1 MQKDVI
7 YIDVEDDITAII
19 GKIKAAEHEI
29 VALVPPKRTGAIQS
43 AVNLKLVQRAAER
56 ADKHVVIISNNAALT
71 ALAGAAHIPVAKNL
85 QSRPEI
91 AEVPALKVDEDDDI
105 IDGSA
110 QGDDLK
116 KLESIDSIESEN
128 ATANPSSDKKV
139 SPADAKNG
147 KKKLPSI
154 PDFNKF
160 RKKFFL
166 ILAGVVLL
174 IGGGIWAFVIAPHAT
189 IAITAQTSQVAVN
202 TQVKASDTAATSL
215 SEGTIKTTT
224 KASETPVSKTIPA
237 TGTKDVGTK
246 ATGTIRVTPTR
257 ETISDIVDHD
267 VTVAA
272 GSEVSSSSG
281 AKYRL
286 DSALTFSYDT
296 LRTTR
301 NGVTVGVT
309 AVENGSKYNG
319 ASGSAKGL
327 SGFEASFTAST
338 SGGTDKT
345 VTVVQQSDID
355 SATANLVSDAEKDA
369 AKKAL
374 QSQFGKDATVI
385 DASFVVNTSG
395 VSIPAAGTEAPDG
408 KAAIGGAIKYSLKAI
423 IKADLNTFL
432 DAYFKQQIDGK
443 NNQKV
448 YSNGVSSVSLTN
460 VTIAGETVTAKL
472 TANGKIGPK
481 IDEAAIKEYVKG
493 KRIGEV
499 QEYVKA
505 IDGVKSVDVNFSPFW
520 VHTVPGDTKK
530 ITVKFVVDE

>member
-19 GKIKAAEHEI
+19 SKMKASQSEI
-29 VALVPPKRTGAIQS
+29 VALVPPKRIGAIQS

-56 ADKHVVIISNNAALT
+56 ANKHLVIISNNAALA
-71 ALAGAAHIPVAKNL
+71 ALAGAANIPVAKNL

-105 IDGSA
+105 IDGSVQA
-110 QGDDLK
+110 KSDDK
-116 KLESIDSIESEN
+116 KPESVDAVESEGGTKN
-128 ATANPSSDKKV
+128 SDGKKAPASGAKKDKK
-139 SPADAKNG
+139 KM
-147 KKKLPSI
+147 PSI

-160 RKKFFL
+160 RKKFFI
-166 ILAGVVLL
+166 ILVAVVLL
-174 IGGGIWAFVIAPHAT
+174 IAGSVWAFVIAPRAEIV
-189 IAITAQTSQVAVN
+189 IAAQTSQVAVN
-202 TQVKASDTAATSL
+202 TQIKASDAAATSL
-215 SEGTIKTTT
+215 EEGTIKTTT
-224 KASETPVSKTIPA
+224 KTSETPVSKTIAA

-246 ATGTIRVTPTR
+246 ATGTIRIVPTR
-257 ETISDIVDHD
+257 DTISDIVDHD

-272 GSEVSSSSG
+272 GTEVSSSSG
-281 AKYRL
+281 ALYRT
-286 DSALTFSYDT
+286 DSAVTFTYSS
-296 LRTTR
+296 LQSTR
-301 NGVTVGVT
+301 KGVTVGIT
-309 AVENGSKYNG
+309 AAENGAKYNG
-319 ASGSAKGL
+319 ASGSATGL
-327 SGFEASFTAST
+327 SGFTASFTTST

-355 SATANLVSDAEKDA
+355 STKANLVSDAEKDA

-374 QSQFGKDATVI
+374 LAQFGKDAKI
-385 DASFVVNTSG
+385 IEESFTADLGG
-395 VSIPAAGTEAPDG
+395 VTIPAAGTEAPDG
-408 KAAIGGAIKYSLKAI
+408 KATVGGAIKYSVKAVV
-423 IKADLNTFL
+423 KNDLNLFL

-443 NNQKV
+443 DNQKV
-448 YSNGVSSVSLTN
+448 YSNGASSVSLTN
-460 VTIAGETVTAKL
+460 VTIAGDAITAKL

-481 IDEAAIKEYVKG
+481 IDEAAIKDYVKS

-520 VHTVPGDTKK
+520 VHKVPGDIKK

>member
-1 MQKDVI
+1 M
-7 YIDVEDDITAII
+7 
-19 GKIKAAEHEI
+19 
-29 VALVPPKRTGAIQS
+29 
-43 AVNLKLVQRAAER
+43 
-56 ADKHVVIISNNAALT
+56 
-71 ALAGAAHIPVAKNL
+71 
-85 QSRPEI
+85 
-91 AEVPALKVDEDDDI
+91 
-105 IDGSA
+105 
-110 QGDDLK
+110 
-116 KLESIDSIESEN
+116 
-128 ATANPSSDKKV
+128 
-139 SPADAKNG
+139 
-147 KKKLPSI
+147 
-154 PDFNKF
+154 
-160 RKKFFL
+160 
-166 ILAGVVLL
+166 
-174 IGGGIWAFVIAPHAT
+174 
-189 IAITAQTSQVAVN
+189 
-202 TQVKASDTAATSL
+202 
-215 SEGTIKTTT
+215 IKTTT